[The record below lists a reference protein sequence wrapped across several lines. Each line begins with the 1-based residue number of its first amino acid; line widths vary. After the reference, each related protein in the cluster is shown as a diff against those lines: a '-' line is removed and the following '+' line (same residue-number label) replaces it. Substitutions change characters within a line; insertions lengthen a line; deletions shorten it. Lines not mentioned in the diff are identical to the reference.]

1 MKKKRK
7 PYFTSNL
14 AKLTIIVGAVE
25 LVPLFLLPFYPS
37 EIKFAPAFLVPGLG
51 SFFLAFIINF
61 VVKKFFPSG
70 IAYTKHHWTLLVLYV
85 WFYSALMGAVPF
97 LIATDLTFVQSV
109 FESVSGWTTTGYT
122 VVDVTAV
129 PTLILF
135 YRACTHFSGG
145 LGFVVIVCAFVQ
157 DRNSMSLFSMEGHP
171 DKTMPSIK
179 ETARSICAV
188 YLSCFAIGTAAY
200 TVCGMPLIDS
210 MMHTMSALSTG
221 GFSCKPG
228 SIGDYNSRP
237 IEAVSIALMLIGTT
251 NFALLLLAS
260 KGKIKDFLRAG
271 ENRLLA
277 VILICGALTG
287 AAVLSVKTGVSYG
300 EGIRQ
305 TLFIL
310 VSAISTTGFSI
321 GPYANFPPFI
331 IGMIII
337 VMLIGGGVGSTAAGI
352 KLSRVLI
359 ALKSARYYLKRKI
372 SSGRE
377 INKPYYYRAQG
388 KTVIN
393 SELATETFGHIAC
406 YLVIVFVGA
415 LLITLTASCSFQE
428 ALFDFIS
435 SMGVGLS
442 LGVTGPHT
450 NSATLIVE
458 ICGML
463 LGRLEIAILITGIFS
478 AFNLVSTKVLQ
489 HRRRKRHL
497 AKLALKNKNRQ
508 NAEENI

>member
-1 MKKKRK
+1 MKHKH
-7 PYFTSNL
+7 YFTSNL
-14 AKLTIIVGAVE
+14 AKLTILVGAIL
-25 LVPLFLLPFYPS
+25 LVPLALLVFYPQ
-37 EIKFAPAFLVPGLG
+37 ELKYAHAFLIPGLG
-51 SFFLAFIINF
+51 SMVLAFIINF
-61 VVKKFFPSG
+61 VVKRFFPTG

-85 WFYSALMGAVPF
+85 WFYSAFMGAVPF
-97 LIATDLTFVQSV
+97 LLATDLTFVQSV

-188 YLSCFAIGTAAY
+188 YLSCFLVGTAAY
-200 TVCGMPLIDS
+200 TICGMPLLDS

-221 GFSCKPG
+221 GFSCKAG
-228 SIGDYNSRP
+228 SIGDYHNRA
-237 IEAVSIALMLIGTT
+237 IEAVSIVLMLTGTT
-251 NFALLLLAS
+251 NFALLLLAA
-260 KGKIKDFLRAG
+260 KGKFKAFLRAG

-277 VILICGALTG
+277 VILIVGSITG
-287 AAVLSVKTGVSYG
+287 AAVMVSSMHVTYF

-321 GPYANFPPFI
+321 GTYTNFPPYV
-331 IGMIII
+331 IGMIIM
-337 VMLIGGGVGSTAAGI
+337 VMLVGGGIGSTAAGI

-359 ALKSARYYLKRKI
+359 MLKSAKYYLKKKI

-377 INKPYYYRAQG
+377 INRPYYYRAQG
-388 KTVIN
+388 KTVID
-393 SELATETFGHIAC
+393 SDLAFETFGHIAC

-415 LLITLTASCSFQE
+415 FLVTLTAGCTFEQG
-428 ALFDFIS
+428 LFDFIS

-463 LGRLEIAILITGIFS
+463 LGRLEIAILITGIYS
-478 AFNLVSTKVLQ
+478 AFNLVHSKAVK
-489 HRRRKRHL
+489 RRRRRR
-497 AKLALKNKNRQ
+497 LALKKQ
-508 NAEENI
+508 TAKIKSGIKDGKD